1 MEFNKDYF
9 DAQFSELARDIKAIK
24 ETMATKQDVHDAV
37 ENLAG
42 MIERTVNVSERV
54 ERLESDI
61 RIIKQALHIQ

>member
-1 MEFNKDYF
+1 
-9 DAQFSELARDIKAIK
+9 
-24 ETMATKQDVHDAV
+24 MATKQDVHDAV